1 MKAFR
6 VEYRN
11 GHFIDTETKKRI
23 IPIPG
28 AFYTI
33 TGKDEAFASEDEK
46 LGLAESK
53 SPDEKR
59 EWVLKSYGEGNV
71 VKLLPAG
78 KKLYFR
84 VGNSKVVKGDLGKDY
99 RFSCLLLEDLYLYKL
114 KDKLAKDPNNWRLVD
129 CNCQLEDCI
138 TSNLTLSEKLP
149 ASSLNKL
156 FSQTIMFYFSMQRS
170 GSTNVFATF
179 YQNFPF
185 SGSNSELLGRVV
197 LLQTTREEKLN
208 EHFQANS

>member
-28 AFYTI
+28 SFYTI
-33 TGKDEAFASEDEK
+33 TGKDEVFATEDEK
-46 LGLAESK
+46 LELKESK
-53 SPDEKR
+53 STEVKR
-59 EWVLKSYGEGNV
+59 DWAIKKYGEGNV
-71 VKLLPAG
+71 IQLLPAG

-84 VGNSKVVKGDLGKDY
+84 VGNSKVVKGDSRFDY
-99 RFSCLLLEDLYLYKL
+99 RFSCILLEDLYLYKL
-114 KDKLAKDPNNWRLVD
+114 KGRLAKDPNSWRLAE

-138 TSNLTLSEKLP
+138 TNNLTLSEKLP

-170 GSTNVFATF
+170 GATNVFENF
-179 YQNFPF
+179 YQHFPK
-185 SGSNSELLGRVV
+185 SGSSSEIVGEVV
-197 LLQTTREEKLN
+197 FLHATRLKKLEEI
-208 EHFQANS
+208 FQANS